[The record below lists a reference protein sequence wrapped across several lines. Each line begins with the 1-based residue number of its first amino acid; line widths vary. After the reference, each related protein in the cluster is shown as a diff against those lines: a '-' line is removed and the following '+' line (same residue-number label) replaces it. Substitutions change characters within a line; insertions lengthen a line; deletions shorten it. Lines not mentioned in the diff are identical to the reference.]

1 MLNPTK
7 LSATLCWLGYEF
19 RVKGGLGY
27 DSAFAERECG
37 AWGTQCL
44 NHLLAAVADQVSLK
58 DNTSLDRLR
67 KSMRLRSKYVQGETR
82 KKIV

>member
-1 MLNPTK
+1 MLNPTN

-19 RVKGGLGY
+19 RVKGGLRYG
-27 DSAFAERECG
+27 SAFAERECG

-67 KSMRLRSKYVQGETR
+67 KVCGCAASMYKGGLGR
-82 KKIV
+82 K